1 MTKRLIISLTLLAGM
16 ILPAAADINRGD
28 VRIAWDNTTLQVMDS
43 VAVSN
48 AEYKMEP
55 NLCYPRAKHLADGSL
70 LLSFMNDHYGW
81 DIYTRKSYDG
91 GKTWTDA
98 RLIRHSHPAVSTVGE
113 DTKVFV
119 NPDFYQLRS
128 GRILMA
134 WQWRY
139 KKGYND
145 LPHTNDN
152 CGIELV
158 VSDDS
163 GETWSEPREVY
174 RGRCWEPAFLEL
186 PSGEIQMYITDSQEI
201 KDKGSFACTSV
212 LRSFDGG
219 ATWQGKEMA
228 LHTDTEPISR
238 TRWNGRGMDGMPTAV
253 LLDGGRGIV
262 VPLETWSGRDVYD
275 ISPIV
280 VRTSMETNWKTADRG
295 ASLRANGGPEYPL
308 KKQVNKDLKG
318 FGPYS
323 CKLST
328 GEMVILSN
336 GTYKN
341 ESGVWVLVGDVNGD
355 NFNCVS
361 SAFND
366 GADGYWGSIDA
377 LNDNELMAA
386 CSYRYV
392 PEGEKKTR
400 YKVMLI
406 KGWLNRSR
414 TIERTKKAPAVQN
427 LREFKPEGLWMIGRD
442 FPGKAYVDFAYDAK
456 NFFLTSYVFTDNIVA
471 YSPENSDA
479 AQILLYR
486 AGKGT
491 WKITVNAKG
500 DYTVYQQ
507 AGANWKLLTW
517 EYGKAAVNL
526 FGSLNEA
533 SGADLGYSALTTLPW
548 DLIGGSP
555 KKGEQM
561 RIHLRRLWKA
571 GVKVKAKLCR
581 EDLEGENS
589 DYPGEWLSVTLK

>member
-1 MTKRLIISLTLLAGM
+1 MLAAA
-16 ILPAAADINRGD
+16 LPAAADIHRGD
-28 VRIAWDNTTLQVMDS
+28 VRIAWDNTTFQVMDS

-48 AEYKMEP
+48 ADYTMEP
-55 NLCYPRAKHLADGSL
+55 NLCYPRAKHLSDGSIL
-70 LLSFMNDHYGW
+70 FCFMNDHYGW

-91 GKTWTDA
+91 GKTWTAA
-98 RLIRHSHPAVSTVGE
+98 RLIRHSHPAVSTAGE

-119 NPDFYQLRS
+119 NPDFIQLRS

-158 VSDDS
+158 YSDDA
-163 GETWSEPREVY
+163 GESWSAPREVY

-186 PSGEIQMYITDSQEI
+186 STGELQMYITDSQEI

-219 ATWQGKEMA
+219 ATWQGKEMCTH
-228 LHTDTEPISR
+228 LDTEPISR

-253 LLDGGRGIV
+253 ELDGGRGIV

-275 ISPIV
+275 VSPIV
-280 VRTSMETNWKTADRG
+280 VRTSMATNWKTPDQG
-295 ASLRANGGPEYPL
+295 AALRANGGPEYPL
-308 KKQVNKDLKG
+308 KKQVNKDFKG

-323 CKLST
+323 CKLSS

-336 GTYKN
+336 GIYKN
-341 ESGVWVLVGDVNGD
+341 QSGVWVLIGDNNGS

-361 SAFND
+361 SAFAD

-377 LNDNELMAA
+377 LNANEVMAT
-386 CSYRYV
+386 CSYRYT
-392 PEGEKKTR
+392 PEGQKQR

-414 TIERTKKAPAVQN
+414 TIARSKKAPEVQN
-427 LREFKPEGLWMIGRD
+427 LRDFKPEGLWMIGKAA
-442 FPGKAYVDFAYDAK
+442 PGKAYVDFAYDAK
-456 NFFLTSYVFTDNIVA
+456 NFFLTSYVFTDNIVS

-479 AQILLYR
+479 AQILLFR
-486 AGKGT
+486 AGNRKGEGRGT

-500 DYTVYQQ
+500 DYTVYQED
-507 AGANWKLLTW
+507 GSNWKPLCW
-517 EYGKAAVNL
+517 EYGKAAVNVS
-526 FGSLNEA
+526 GSVNEG
-533 SGADLGYSALTTLPW
+533 SGADLGYSALAALPW
-548 DLIGGSP
+548 DLIGGKP
-555 KKGEQM
+555 QKGEQL
-561 RIHLRRLWKA
+561 RIHLRRLWKS
-571 GVKVKAKLCR
+571 GVKVKAKVIR
-581 EDLEGENS
+581 EDMEGENS

>member
-1 MTKRLIISLTLLAGM
+1 MNKKLIVTLTLLAGM

-48 AEYKMEP
+48 APYKMEP

-70 LLSFMNDHYGW
+70 LLSFENDHYGW
-81 DIYTRKSYDG
+81 DVYIRKSYDG

-98 RLIRHSHPAVSTVGE
+98 RLLRHSHPAVSTKG
-113 DTKVFV
+113 DDLKVFV
-119 NPDFYQLRS
+119 NPDFYQLAS

-139 KKGYND
+139 KNGYND

-152 CGIELV
+152 CGIELIY
-158 VSDDS
+158 SDDN

-280 VRTSMETNWKTADRG
+280 VRTSMETNWKTTDQG
-295 ASLRANGGPEYPL
+295 ASIRANGGPDYPM

-323 CKLST
+323 CKLNT
-328 GEMVILSN
+328 GEMVILTN

-366 GADGYWGSIDA
+366 GADGYWGSIDT
-377 LNDNELMAA
+377 LNENELMAT

-392 PEGEKKTR
+392 PEGATKTR
-400 YKVMLI
+400 YKIMLI

-414 TIERTKKAPAVQN
+414 TIARAKAAPAVQN
-427 LREFKPEGLWMIGRD
+427 LREFKPDGLWMIGRN

-456 NFFLTSYVFTDNIVA
+456 NFFLTSYVFTDNIVSW
-471 YSPENSDA
+471 SPENSDA
-479 AQILLYR
+479 AQILLNR
-486 AGKGT
+486 DGKGT
-491 WKITVNAKG
+491 WKVTVNAKG

-507 AGANWKLLTW
+507 DGSNWKLLCW
-517 EYGKAAVNL
+517 EYGKASVNL
-526 FGSLNEA
+526 FGSINDA
-533 SGADLGYSALTTLPW
+533 SGADLGYSALATLPW
-548 DLIGGSP
+548 DLLGGTP
-555 KKGEQM
+555 KKGEQL

-581 EDLEGENS
+581 EDIEGENS